1 MKHIIRIFIAG
12 FLLLLTFSTAAYRLN
27 PTVSPEVTEAKQESL
42 ADRVTGAL
50 TSIRQRVTGAAVD
63 MAVEAVT
70 DVTPTGETTET
81 GSEILHVDVPASAV
95 SAVTSQVSEELG
107 GMVTVPEL
115 VEGLNGMEG
124 VAASQNQDG
133 SVSVTL
139 PEEIYEQYKDEIA
152 HYLGN

>member
-1 MKHIIRIFIAG
+1 MKHIFRILIAG

-27 PTVSPEVTEAKQESL
+27 PSVSPEVTEAKQESL

-50 TSIRQRVTGAAVD
+50 TNIRQRVTGAAVD

-70 DVTPTGETTET
+70 DVTNTGETSET
-81 GSEILHVDVPASAV
+81 GSEMLEVEVPAAAV

-115 VEGLNGMEG
+115 VEGLNTVEG

-133 SVSVTL
+133 SVTVTL
-139 PEEIYEQYKDEIA
+139 PEDVYEQYKSEISN
-152 HYLGN
+152 YLGN